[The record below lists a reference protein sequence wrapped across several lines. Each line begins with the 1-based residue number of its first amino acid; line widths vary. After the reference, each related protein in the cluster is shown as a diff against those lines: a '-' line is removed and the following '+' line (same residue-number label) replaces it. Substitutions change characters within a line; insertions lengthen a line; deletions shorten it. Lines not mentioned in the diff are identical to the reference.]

1 MAEVELGDY
10 RSIRFPYDLPEVSE
24 FQVEEVLQNLRQ
36 RQSVEEPV
44 DRSIQ
49 EGDRV
54 NIRLSG
60 RRLDSESGSEGVL
73 IRERPYSLI
82 VAVAGEDTAE
92 EWPYNGFSR
101 DLIGMKPGDQKLLTH
116 TFTDETE
123 FVNLR
128 GVEAEFEAQVEE
140 VKSRTLPEMD
150 DKFAQSV
157 GEYENIDALRTDIR
171 KSLETDARDGY
182 NSEYDDQVVGAIVEQ
197 SKLKYPPQM
206 LEDEIEEVID
216 QLERRLKAQ
225 NLDIET
231 YLKTRQMD
239 QAALQEEVRPVA
251 ESRLKRSLVLMEI
264 SEKEDIQVEKDE
276 LQSETER
283 TLDAM
288 TRFMSESELKKLSS
302 KDLLPSLVGNI
313 MAEMRITRTL
323 ERLRS
328 IAKGEVGS
336 EEAEFL
342 DEQPEMEVK
351 MPSEPAVND

>member
-1 MAEVELGDY
+1 
-10 RSIRFPYDLPEVSE
+10 
-24 FQVEEVLQNLRQ
+24 
-36 RQSVEEPV
+36 
-44 DRSIQ
+44 
-49 EGDRV
+49 
-54 NIRLSG
+54 
-60 RRLDSESGSEGVL
+60 
-73 IRERPYSLI
+73 
-82 VAVAGEDTAE
+82 
-92 EWPYNGFSR
+92 
-101 DLIGMKPGDQKLLTH
+101 
-116 TFTDETE
+116 
-123 FVNLR
+123 
-128 GVEAEFEAQVEE
+128 
-140 VKSRTLPEMD
+140 
-150 DKFAQSV
+150 
-157 GEYENIDALRTDIR
+157 
-171 KSLETDARDGY
+171 
-182 NSEYDDQVVGAIVEQ
+182 VVGAIVEQ